1 MEFTNKCPELKKI
14 FYTHVQCL
22 NEKLSVQYKLFWANK
37 KFYVCDNKRIRFFL
51 SYLSQLTCDFWNLT
65 ENSTCIY
72 IHV

>member
-1 MEFTNKCPELKKI
+1 MEFTNKCPELKKNI
-14 FYTHVQCL
+14 LYTCTMF
-22 NEKLSVQYKLFWANK
+22 KWKFICSVQIIWANTN
-37 KFYVCDNKRIRFFL
+37 FYVCDNKRIRFFL